1 MTGRLRYLLAAAFV
15 ALFFFMPEAD
25 PGHLAYLKTREWL
38 TEDKEWPTGAKHS
51 LLAESIVGGE
61 LPPLD
66 IVIDQQVHRKW
77 IDDFERAAKEWARKE
92 GEAIG
97 EDAENPM
104 ILRVMVG
111 DDGIRSDF
119 AFPAIDAGELVY
131 SRSRTWLTE
140 ARVLDDEDR
149 PVLFVESLVDDKL
162 PPLQVTLDPQVNQE
176 WGDNLGRLAQ
186 EWADSQDPPKIIDQ
200 NLSPMTLRITLA
212 DSGFDGEFL
221 SAGMSE
227 PLRLEIRRDPAES
240 LALSQLTTF
249 ELLKDQPGSYF
260 PDRYSLLPA
269 FLAIVLAI
277 MTGKVIPA
285 LFLGCLA
292 GAWLL
297 MQGAWTSITHL
308 TRDTI
313 WGDVLMSSF
322 NEEILGFVI
331 FLFMSVGVMTRCGGI
346 QGMVNQ
352 ISKYARGPVS
362 SQLCSWVI
370 GVLIFFDDYTNCIV
384 TGTTMRPLTD
394 RNRVSREKLSY
405 IVDATAAPVAGVS
418 IFSTWVAYEV
428 SMFAPQLPE
437 VTKADGTPY
446 QQSEGF
452 AVFFETLPFRF
463 YCLFTV
469 VMVLLTIVMRREFGS
484 MYKAEQRAL
493 QENKPYA
500 DDATP
505 MISSGFDK
513 LEPEADTPQL
523 ARNALLPIGSLIV
536 VTLVL
541 IFVYGSA
548 GAAEAGRDMD
558 ISFWRQIST
567 YLEFGESQKALFWA
581 SMAALGLASILAL
594 GQRLLT
600 ARDVVVSAVRSAGAL
615 FFAVVILTLA
625 WTIGAICND
634 VGTNHFLTAAFG
646 DSFSPWLLPSVLF
659 LLSALVAFCTGTSYG
674 TMAIL
679 LPNVVVLAHTVGQ
692 ESDIGGTAMMLI
704 TIGAVLEGSIFGDHC
719 SPISDTTVLSS
730 VATGSDHIHHVRTQ
744 APYAVFVMIVAMV
757 CGYLPMALFGIEYWW
772 LSWLAGI
779 ACIFL
784 WLRFVGRAP
793 NHTAAA

>member
-38 TEDKEWPTGAKHS
+38 TGDQEWPTGAKHS

-61 LPPLD
+61 LPPLNV
-66 IVIDQQVHRKW
+66 VIDQQAHQKW
-77 IDDFERAAKEWARKE
+77 IDDFERSAKEWARSE

-97 EDAENPM
+97 DDAENPM
-104 ILRVMVG
+104 VLRVMVG
-111 DDGIRSDF
+111 DDGIRGDF
-119 AFPAIDAGELVY
+119 AFPGIDAGELVY
-131 SRSRTWLTE
+131 SRSWTWLTE
-140 ARVLDDEDR
+140 TRVLNDEEY

-162 PPLQVTLDPQVNQE
+162 PPLQVTLDAQVGQE

-186 EWADSQDPPKIIDQ
+186 EWADSQEPPKIIDQ

-221 SAGMSE
+221 SAEMSE
-227 PLRLEIRRDPAES
+227 PLRLEVRRDPAK
-240 LALSQLTTF
+240 F
-249 ELLKDQPGSYF
+249 ELLKDAPGTYF

-297 MQGAWTSITHL
+297 MQGVWTSITHL
-308 TRDTI
+308 TKETI
-313 WGDVLMSSF
+313 WVRVLGDSF
-322 NEEILGFVI
+322 NVEILGFVI

-362 SQLCSWVI
+362 SQLCSWII

-394 RNRVSREKLSY
+394 RNRVSREKLAY
-405 IVDATAAPVAGVS
+405 IVDSTAAPVAGVS

-446 QQSEGF
+446 EQSEGF

-484 MYKAEQRAL
+484 MFKAEQRASN
-493 QENKPYA
+493 ENKPYA

-505 MISSGFDK
+505 MVSSSFDK

-523 ARNALLPIGSLIV
+523 ARNAILPIGFLII
-536 VTLVL
+536 VTMGL
-541 IFVYGSA
+541 IFWYGSA
-548 GAAEAGRDMD
+548 GVASRENLDVDLWQLIAL
-558 ISFWRQIST
+558 
-567 YLEFGESQKALFWA
+567 YLESGESQKALFWA
-581 SMAALGLASILAL
+581 SLAALGLAAILAL

-600 ARDVVVSAVRSAGAL
+600 AQEVVGSAVRSAGAL

-625 WTIGAICND
+625 WTIGKICGD

-692 ESDIGGTAMMLI
+692 DSAIGGTAMMLI

-744 APYAVFVMIVAMV
+744 APYAVVVMLIAMV
-757 CGYLPMALFGIEYWW
+757 CGYLPMALFGTGYWL

-779 ACIFL
+779 GCIVL
-784 WLRFVGRAP
+784 WLLFVGRTP
-793 NHTAAA
+793 TRTAAA